1 MLRKALLLNALVL
14 SVLFL
19 TISGC
24 TPVAPSTIEVS
35 DSKIRAAF
43 SQAKTGAAYM
53 TITNHTA
60 TDDRLM
66 SVSALTYIARDIQ
79 IHTML
84 MENDMMVMQQ
94 VTEGVALPAGA
105 EVVFAPGGFHIMFMG
120 LQTALDE
127 GKHIAL
133 TLNFA
138 NAPAQ
143 TVNFPVIAM
152 HTNGMPH

>member
-1 MLRKALLLNALVL
+1 MLRIVLVVSALLLAV
-14 SVLFL
+14 
-19 TISGC
+19 IGC
-24 TPVAPSTIEVS
+24 APVAPSTIQVT

-43 SQAKTGAAYM
+43 TQATTGAAYM
-53 TITNHTA
+53 TITNHTDI
-60 TDDRLM
+60 DDRLM
-66 SVSALTYIARDIQ
+66 SVSSLTYIARDIQ

-84 MENDMMVMQQ
+84 MEDDMMIMQQ
-94 VTEGVALPAGA
+94 VTDGVALPAGG
-105 EVVFAPGGFHIMFMG
+105 EVVFGPGGFHIMFIG

-143 TVNFPVIAM
+143 TINFPVVAM
-152 HTNGMPH
+152 HTNSMPH

>member
-1 MLRKALLLNALVL
+1 MFRVVVMMM
-14 SVLFL
+14 SVFFF
-19 TISGC
+19 ISAC
-24 TPVAPSTIEVS
+24 APVAPTSMQIS

-43 SQAKTGAAYM
+43 SQSTTGAAYM
-53 TITNHTA
+53 TITNHTE
-60 TDDRLM
+60 TDDRLL
-66 SVSALTYIARDIQ
+66 SVSAITYVARDIQ

-84 MENDMMVMQQ
+84 MEDDMMIMEQ
-94 VTEGVALPAGA
+94 VTEGVVIPAGG
-105 EVVFAPGGFHIMFMG
+105 EVVFAPGGYHIMFIG

-143 TVNFPVIAM
+143 TVNFPVVDM
-152 HTNGMPH
+152 HNSVMSH